1 MNQVATDFMPIG
13 AFARRSRLS
22 LKALRLYDAMGLLPP
37 AYVDPD
43 SGYRYYSAAQLKKAR
58 RIVLL
63 RRIDMPLNTIA
74 EVIEAGEVEAVKVL
88 NQYWSEVEAEV
99 RENRRVVEYLRDT
112 LLGKEHMMTFEIKV
126 REVPAQKVLSLSKEV
141 YVKDLPPFIGS
152 SIDKL
157 RGRITAQGAQVSG
170 APEAIYHGQ
179 VDEDNNGPVEIIVP
193 FSGEVVPAE
202 NITLKE
208 HPARQEAYTTL
219 MLKQLE
225 FPDILKAYDAVHA
238 WLEENGKTMAGSPR
252 EVYFSSAEK
261 PVPDEPFCDIAWPF
275 TTKEDA

>member
-1 MNQVATDFMPIG
+1 MNKVAADLTIG

-22 LKALRLYDAMGLLPP
+22 LKALRLYDAVGLLPP
-37 AYVDPD
+37 TYVDPD
-43 SGYRYYSAAQLKKAR
+43 SGYRYYAEAQLKRAQL
-58 RIVLL
+58 IVLL

-74 EVIEAGEVEAVKVL
+74 EIIEAGEKEAVKVL
-88 NQYWSEVEAEV
+88 NDYWSEVETEV
-99 RENRRVVEYLRDT
+99 RENRRVVEYLHDY
-112 LLGKEHMMTFEIKV
+112 LLGKEPTMAFEIKV
-126 REVPAQKVLSLSKEV
+126 REIPAQKVLSLSKEI

-152 SIDKL
+152 TIGKL
-157 RGRITAQGAQVSG
+157 TGRITAQGAQVSG

-179 VDEDNNGPVEIIVP
+179 VDEDNNGPVEIVVP
-193 FSGEVVPAE
+193 FAGEVVPAE
-202 NITLKE
+202 SITLKE

-219 MLKQLE
+219 TLEQLE

-238 WLEENGKTMAGSPR
+238 WLEDNGKKMAGSPR

-275 TTKEDA
+275 ISKGDA

>member
-1 MNQVATDFMPIG
+1 MNKVAADLTIG

-22 LKALRLYDAMGLLPP
+22 LKALRLYDAVGLLPP

-43 SGYRYYSAAQLKKAR
+43 SGYRYYQAAQLKQAQL
-58 RIVLL
+58 IVLL

-74 EVIEAGEVEAVKVL
+74 EVIGAGEEEALKVL
-88 NQYWSEVEAEV
+88 NHYWTEVEAEV
-99 RENRRVVEYLRDT
+99 RENRRVVEYLRDY
-112 LLGKEHMMTFEIKV
+112 LLGKDQTMAFDINV
-126 REVPAQKVLSLSKEV
+126 REVPAQKVLSMSKEV

-157 RGRITAQGAQVSG
+157 TGRITAQGAQVSG

-179 VDEDNNGPVEIIVP
+179 VDEDNNGPVEIVVP
-193 FSGEVVPAE
+193 FVGEVVPAE
-202 NITLKE
+202 SITLKD

-219 MLKQLE
+219 AFKQLE

-238 WLEENGKTMAGSPR
+238 WLEENGKKMAGSPR

-275 TTKEDA
+275 ISKGNA